1 MREGFRALVSALRR
15 RAVSLASTAGWTAAA
30 GRSEDSPAP
39 SAPTA
44 PPGAI
49 SALLAELTRPPVGP
63 DMDEVREPR
72 TGDRL
77 GRFLLVSELGHGG
90 VGGGW
95 GGGGGKF
102 GGRGGGQGFG
112 AARGPVWVVRRV
124 GCE

>member
-90 VGGGW
+90 VGGGL
-95 GGGGGKF
+95 
-102 GGRGGGQGFG
+102 GGRAGMVGGVGVLQGL
-112 AARGPVWVVRRV
+112 APAPAPPL
-124 GCE
+124 